1 MKRILFALILSVNV
15 LFTFSQECNIALQ
28 PIVVP
33 SSDGSYYPQ
42 VKSYLTNR
50 LQNITLEAGE
60 TSSLSSEQ
68 FGIALSYNTLDKQVI
83 GGVPAKIVYNI
94 NASLFIVDL
103 KGKTVYSSCSLELKG
118 IGNNETKALMNCFRG
133 LDVGNESVKRMI
145 QDGKKQIINYYDNN
159 FTRIIAKAKTDASM
173 KNYDAAI
180 YSLLSI
186 PECSKGYGA
195 ALEMLP
201 IVYRQF
207 VNQHCNEN
215 LVQARAAWYASPNS
229 DGASVAGVYL
239 SEIYPDASCYQ
250 DAMQLFKEI
259 RKQMGEEWKF
269 MMKQYNDAIALER
282 QQMNM
287 MREIALAYA
296 KNQPKETINIFW
308 K

>member
-1 MKRILFALILSVNV
+1 MRRILLTFILGMNALFS
-15 LFTFSQECNIALQ
+15 FSQDCNIALQ
-28 PIVVP
+28 PVVVP
-33 SSDGSYYPQ
+33 SADGSYYPQ
-42 VKSYLTNR
+42 VESYLTNR
-50 LQNITLEAGE
+50 LQNITLGVGE
-60 TSSLSSEQ
+60 TSSLSSKQ
-68 FGIALSYNTLDKQVI
+68 FGIALSYNTLDKQVV
-83 GGVPAKIVYNI
+83 GGVPTKIVYNI
-94 NASLFIVDL
+94 NASLFIVDF
-103 KGKTVYSSCSLELKG
+103 KDKIVYSSCSLELKG
-118 IGNNETKALMNCFRG
+118 IGNNETKALINCFKG
-133 LDVGNESVKRMI
+133 LNVGNECIKTMI
-145 QDGKKQIINYYDNN
+145 QEGKKKIINYYDENY
-159 FTRIIAKAKTDASM
+159 TKIIAKAKADAGM

-215 LVQARAAWYASPNS
+215 LAQARAAWYASPNS

-239 SEIYPDASCYQ
+239 SEIYPDASCYS

-287 MREIALAYA
+287 MRDIALAYA

>member
-42 VKSYLTNR
+42 VESYLTNR

-60 TSSLSSEQ
+60 MSSLSSEQ

-103 KGKTVYSSCSLELKG
+103 KGKIVYSSCSLELKG
-118 IGNNETKALMNCFRG
+118 IGNNETKALINCFRG

-159 FTRIIAKAKTDASM
+159 FTKIIAKAKTDASM
-173 KNYDAAI
+173 KDYDAAI
-180 YSLLSI
+180 YTLLSI

-215 LVQARAAWYASPNS
+215 LAQARAAWYASPNS
-229 DGASVAGVYL
+229 DGASVAGVFL

-250 DAMQLFKEI
+250 DAMQLFEEI

>member
-42 VKSYLTNR
+42 VESYLTNR

-60 TSSLSSEQ
+60 MSSLSSEQ

-118 IGNNETKALMNCFRG
+118 IGNNETKALINCFRG

-159 FTRIIAKAKTDASM
+159 FTKIIAKAKTDASM
-173 KNYDAAI
+173 KDYDAAI
-180 YSLLSI
+180 YTLLSI

-215 LVQARAAWYASPNS
+215 LAQARAAWYASPNN
-229 DGASVAGVYL
+229 DGTSVAGVYL

-250 DAMQLFKEI
+250 DAMQLFEEI

>member
-42 VKSYLTNR
+42 VESYLTNR

-60 TSSLSSEQ
+60 MSSLSSEQ

-118 IGNNETKALMNCFRG
+118 IGNNETKALINCFRG

-159 FTRIIAKAKTDASM
+159 FTKIIAKAKTDASM
-173 KNYDAAI
+173 KDYDAAI
-180 YSLLSI
+180 YTLLSI

-215 LVQARAAWYASPNS
+215 LAQARAAWYASPNN

-250 DAMQLFKEI
+250 DAMQLFEEI

>member
-42 VKSYLTNR
+42 VESYLTNR

-60 TSSLSSEQ
+60 MSSLSSEQ

-215 LVQARAAWYASPNS
+215 LAQARAAWYASPNS

-296 KNQPKETINIFW
+296 KNQPKEPINIFW

>member
-42 VKSYLTNR
+42 VESYLTNR

-68 FGIALSYNTLDKQVI
+68 IGIALSYNTLDTQVI

-103 KGKTVYSSCSLELKG
+103 KGKIVYSSCSLELKG

-133 LDVGNESVKRMI
+133 LDVGNESVKKMI

-215 LVQARAAWYASPNS
+215 LAQARAAWYASPNS